1 MDIDE
6 TISTIRRQRQA
17 FAFGIEG
24 VHTLYSAG
32 LDAGDPIKPLGTKIV
47 DDLVHSSWLLPTHA
61 QMNARLEQA
70 TANQLAMQ
78 LVVGVGD
85 AVQRYDSEWADHSS
99 PVIRFLRLVRNGVAH
114 GNKIVL
120 NDADPRA
127 NTAWRGFSITRDME
141 DDQLFTQPTEF
152 AWETE
157 NVNMREGYIEA
168 GDALVLTTDVL
179 AELIKESDSY
189 DEGNIVGL
197 PRDGWPDHSE
207 ADP

>member
-6 TISTIRRQRQA
+6 TISAIRRQRQA
-17 FAFGIEG
+17 FAFGVAG
-24 VHTLYSAG
+24 VHALYNAG
-32 LDAGDPIKPLGTKIV
+32 LDAGNPMKPLGTKIA

-85 AVQRYDSEWADHSS
+85 AVQRYYPQWADHNS

-114 GNKIVL
+114 GNEIVL
-120 NDADPRA
+120 TDADPRA
-127 NTAWRGFSITRDME
+127 NTVWRGFSITRDME
-141 DDQLFTQPTEF
+141 GDQLFTQPAEF

-157 NVNMREGYIEA
+157 NVDMINGYLEA

-179 AELIKESDSY
+179 AELIKESDTY
-189 DEGNIVGL
+189 DEGNVVGL
-197 PRDGWPDHSE
+197 SKDGWPDWDE
-207 ADP
+207 ID